1 LAKQCM
7 RGCSKRGSFFER
19 DSKSSR
25 RAVRAARDL
34 AERDRGVLS
43 LSHYKSRLT
52 VTIIV
57 VHVPY
62 AGVVYPNR

>member
-1 LAKQCM
+1 
-7 RGCSKRGSFFER
+7 
-19 DSKSSR
+19 
-25 RAVRAARDL
+25 VRAARDL